1 MNDSKLISTFKTL
14 NDEELRLL
22 YKFIHSPLFNQH
34 KQVIQLFNLIRVK
47 LRNKTFKLDKLAAF
61 NQIFPN
67 EPFDDK
73 KIRNLMSYLFQVLEN
88 FLAYLNMHR
97 LKSSELI
104 ELAKSYR
111 TRQLWKQFDATAKQS
126 TLALEQAPIKDVS
139 FHYQNY
145 QLEQEKYYAS
155 IDKKRT
161 TETNLQAV
169 TDSLDISYFANRL
182 RQTCSML
189 SHRNVYKAEYDFGII
204 NEILKEVNRKQLYK
218 IPAIGIYYY
227 VYLAL
232 TETDNKQHFKQLQK
246 ELIANSHLFTKEEMR
261 DIYLLGVNI
270 GIRFI
275 NKNIYDLLSE
285 TLEIY
290 KNGVEKGYLLTNGQ
304 ISRFT
309 FKNAVSIGL
318 RLERHEWVKQFIE
331 QYKDLLDPKYKEETY
346 CYNLAKLKYSTRNY
360 DDALQLL
367 KKNALSDDVYVNLDT
382 KILLAKIYYEL
393 EDFDA
398 IESLISN
405 FQAFIRRKQVISYQR
420 SNYQNFINAL
430 RKLVNL
436 NQFDKTARNALIADL
451 KALNPLPEKYWF
463 LNRFD
468 N

>member
-1 MNDSKLISTFKTL
+1 MKDSKLIATFKTL
-14 NDEELRLL
+14 NDEELRQL

-34 KQVIQLFNLIRVK
+34 KQVIQLFNLIRIK
-47 LRNKTFKLDKLAAF
+47 LRNKTFKLDKSTAF
-61 NQIFPN
+61 NQIFPGQSY
-67 EPFDDK
+67 DDK
-73 KIRNLMSYLFQVLEN
+73 KIRNIMSYLFQVLES
-88 FLAYLNMHR
+88 FLAYLNLHR

-126 TLALEQAPIKDVS
+126 TIALNHAPIKDVS

-182 RQTCSML
+182 KQTCSML

-204 NEILKEVNRKQLYK
+204 NEIIKEVNRKQLYK

-270 GIRFI
+270 GIRYI

-318 RLERHEWVKQFIE
+318 RLERHDWVKQFIE
-331 QYKDLLDPKYKEETY
+331 QYKDLLDPNYKEETH
-346 CYNLAKLKYSTRNY
+346 CYNLAKLKYSTRKY
-360 DDALQLL
+360 DEALQLL

-382 KILLAKIYYEL
+382 KILLAKVYYEL

-398 IESLISN
+398 IESLISS
-405 FQAFIRRKQVISYQR
+405 FQAFIRRKQAISYQR

-436 NQFDKTARNALIADL
+436 NQFDKAARNTLTDDL

-463 LNRFD
+463 LKQLG
-468 N
+468 